1 MKVGTIFELGGI
13 EMSSLGKRIREIRNL
28 RGLTQEKLAEKCSV
42 SSTCVSRWETGNLIP
57 TRAHQ
62 EKIAMALE
70 IQLGDLY
77 IASEVGLPPNIIIK
91 EIIETLSKMSP
102 QEQQHILEYIQL
114 FEKFQSL
121 NKL

>member
-1 MKVGTIFELGGI
+1 
-13 EMSSLGKRIREIRNL
+13 
-28 RGLTQEKLAEKCSV
+28 
-42 SSTCVSRWETGNLIP
+42 
-57 TRAHQ
+57 
-62 EKIAMALE
+62 MALE

-102 QEQQHILEYIQL
+102 QEQQHIPEYVQL
-114 FEKFQSL
+114 FEKFRSL